1 MEGSKPETKVYDTER
16 DKRLSVKTSTFLMI
30 DEVEI
35 ADKSSAESFRE
46 KTSIKQKNED
56 GSYSNYPVC
65 STSQET
71 LGKYGMG
78 LQLYFLFLNMFIL
91 NFLIVSFTNKSFI
104 FILKFKHLGFLF
116 FLISLMSVWPMIEN
130 YNGRG
135 LGSAIQT
142 QRFLYFSL
150 ANQNGIDNNET
161 DLQKAKIMLN
171 VIKENLEKI

>member
-78 LQLYFLFLNMFIL
+78 LQLYFLFL
-91 NFLIVSFTNKSFI
+91 
-104 FILKFKHLGFLF
+104 KHLGFLF

>member
-1 MEGSKPETKVYDTER
+1 
-16 DKRLSVKTSTFLMI
+16 
-30 DEVEI
+30 
-35 ADKSSAESFRE
+35 
-46 KTSIKQKNED
+46 
-56 GSYSNYPVC
+56 
-65 STSQET
+65 
-71 LGKYGMG
+71 
-78 LQLYFLFLNMFIL
+78 
-91 NFLIVSFTNKSFI
+91 
-104 FILKFKHLGFLF
+104 
-116 FLISLMSVWPMIEN
+116 MSVWPMIEN